1 MQIYKILSALLE
13 YPEEELIDNLP
24 EIRVLLDE
32 STEIDAAERVAL
44 RKFLD
49 HLVSMPMTE
58 LQADYVQTFDST
70 PEHSLHLTHHL
81 FGDESDRERG
91 PALID
96 LGEMFKEYGV
106 KTITNELPDYLPLIL
121 EFASNLDD
129 NEATVFL
136 SDVSKVLG
144 VLADNL
150 IKANSPYAAPLS
162 IIESRATLTRL
173 VAQT

>member
-1 MQIYKILSALLE
+1 MRIYKIVSVLLE
-13 YPEEELIDNLP
+13 YPEQELIDNLP
-24 EIRVLLDE
+24 EIRVILEENTD
-32 STEIDAAERVAL
+32 IDAAERVAL

-49 HLVSMPMTE
+49 HLVSMTLTE
-58 LQADYVQTFDST
+58 LQVEYVNTFDSI

-81 FGDESDRERG
+81 FNDDSDRERG

-106 KTITNELPDYLPLIL
+106 QTVTNELPDYLPLLL
-121 EFASNLDD
+121 EFTSYLDD

-136 SDVSKVLG
+136 SDVNKVLKT
-144 VLADNL
+144 LTDNL
-150 IKANSPYAAPLS
+150 TKAGSPYAAPLS

-173 VAQT
+173 AA

>member
-58 LQADYVQTFDST
+58 LQADYVQTFDSN

-121 EFASNLDD
+121 EFTSNLDD

-144 VLADNL
+144 VLAGNL
-150 IKANSPYAAPLS
+150 TKANSPYAAPLS